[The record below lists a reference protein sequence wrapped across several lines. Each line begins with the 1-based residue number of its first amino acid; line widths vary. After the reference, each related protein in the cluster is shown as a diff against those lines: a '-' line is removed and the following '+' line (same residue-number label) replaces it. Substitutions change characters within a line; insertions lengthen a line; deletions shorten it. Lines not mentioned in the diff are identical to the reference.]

1 MKPTRLVVLFTILL
15 TVVSFVFAY
24 RLTSRPTEDY
34 TTADRLQYISN
45 SEGTWQAKAGLPV
58 FNNQPVHPRPQ
69 KQPDHARPLATQV
82 LGHLTSDNKRIE
94 IDLSDQR
101 LYAWEGE
108 RLIYNFLV
116 STGKWGRTPPGDFRI
131 WVKMRY
137 CLMAGGSRALG
148 TYYYL
153 PNVPFTMYFYRD
165 YGIHGTYWHSNFG
178 HPMSHGCINMKT
190 EEAEKLF
197 WWAGPRMHG
206 RSIMYPTADNPGT
219 RVVIHE

>member
-1 MKPTRLVVLFTILL
+1 MKPARMVVLFSILTAL
-15 TVVSFVFAY
+15 VSFTFAY

-34 TTADRLQYISN
+34 TTTDRLQYISD
-45 SEGTWQAKAGLPV
+45 SEGTWQADTAPPI
-58 FNNQPVHPRPQ
+58 FNNQPTDTEPS
-69 KQPDHARPLATQV
+69 KQPGYSLTAQV
-82 LGHLTSDNKRIE
+82 LGQLNSDNKRIE

-101 LYAWEGE
+101 LYAWEGD

-116 STGKWGRTPPGDFRI
+116 STGKWGRTPAGDFRI

-137 CLMAGGSRALG
+137 CLMAGGSQALG

-153 PNVPFTMYFYRD
+153 PNVPYVMYFYRD

-178 HPMSHGCINMKT
+178 HTMSHGCINMKT

-206 RSIMYPTADNPGT
+206 QSVMYPTPDNPGT